1 MDYRQAI
8 RDSERANGYHVVQS
22 GSWAARRSGTPRNP
36 MRGAR
41 LTRQVSMPTATV
53 QPIVQAV
60 ATVAAATNSAAQ
72 EAAHYPTTEEDSD
85 RGSDDG
91 AQENDGFGEDM
102 DDQIGGHDNG
112 EETDDDGAADVAM
125 RVLQLES
132 ELAVTRLALARAERE
147 LLRRD
152 QAAARARREEADL
165 QLAGGEYWRANK
177 RRV

>member
-36 MRGAR
+36 MRGTR
-41 LTRQVSMPTATV
+41 LTRHVSMPTATV
-53 QPIVQAV
+53 QQSVQTAV
-60 ATVAAATNSAAQ
+60 VAAAATNSAAHGT
-72 EAAHYPTTEEDSD
+72 AHYPTTEEDSD
-85 RGSDDG
+85 RGSEDD
-91 AQENDGFGEDM
+91 AQENDDFGQDL
-102 DDQIGGHDNG
+102 GHGNG
-112 EETDDDGAADVAM
+112 EETDDDGADDATM

-165 QLAGGEYWRANK
+165 QLASGEYWRTNK